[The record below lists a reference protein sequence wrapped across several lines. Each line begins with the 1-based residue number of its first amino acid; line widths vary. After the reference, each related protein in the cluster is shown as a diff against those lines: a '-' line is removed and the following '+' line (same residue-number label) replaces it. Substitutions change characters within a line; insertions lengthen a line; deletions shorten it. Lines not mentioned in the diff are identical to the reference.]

1 MVEGIDK
8 LGQSLL
14 SQQAT
19 RRQQRRDDNRANQ
32 KRDRNKK
39 LFDAALNATNML
51 LQDRYN
57 DFYETE
63 GARLAR
69 RLTNRLGKQQL
80 LAQEEKNK
88 IDTFNGS
95 ELDYHENYFRNLFA
109 QKNNTLK
116 DQIPGFD
123 TFDEPDKTLILE
135 GTDPNAIYDPE
146 KDNATAAGLFK
157 KLAYDKKEARRLMLE
172 GFTTPDGRVIKGL
185 NDLDAVTAYDAYKES
200 NPNSRS
206 AGEAIL
212 NFFRRSGFDKS
223 GDGNVANL
231 SKLKLDAIKSNDQ
244 MLTALIGKRQTGM
257 DFDAAVN
264 SVMKD
269 TSYSPMERL
278 VETPKIIEQTLT
290 SPDGKASVLKTLLQM
305 PKEIL

>member
-80 LAQEEKNK
+80 L
-88 IDTFNGS
+88 
-95 ELDYHENYFRNLFA
+95 LMVVNLI
-109 QKNNTLK
+109 T
-116 DQIPGFD
+116 
-123 TFDEPDKTLILE
+123 
-135 GTDPNAIYDPE
+135 
-146 KDNATAAGLFK
+146 
-157 KLAYDKKEARRLMLE
+157 M
-172 GFTTPDGRVIKGL
+172 
-185 NDLDAVTAYDAYKES
+185 
-200 NPNSRS
+200 
-206 AGEAIL
+206 
-212 NFFRRSGFDKS
+212 
-223 GDGNVANL
+223 
-231 SKLKLDAIKSNDQ
+231 
-244 MLTALIGKRQTGM
+244 
-257 DFDAAVN
+257 
-264 SVMKD
+264 
-269 TSYSPMERL
+269 
-278 VETPKIIEQTLT
+278 KIIL
-290 SPDGKASVLKTLLQM
+290 GIFLHKRI
-305 PKEIL
+305 IL